1 MITAAPLI
9 KLGFIESWGRGFRK
23 IQQGLHNAKLK
34 FPIFEAKMGDVLVT
48 IFRGKT
54 APETAQK
61 TTPYENPHENPHE
74 SLSRLDLQI
83 IEVIRSHQ
91 AHRSR

>member
-9 KLGFIESWGRGFRK
+9 KLRFIESWGRGIRK
-23 IQQGLHNAKLK
+23 IQQGLHKAKLK
-34 FPIFEAKMGDVLVT
+34 FPIFEAKMGGVLVT

-61 TTPYENPHENPHE
+61 TTPYENPHE
-74 SLSRLDLQI
+74 SLSRPDLQI
-83 IEVIRSHQ
+83 IEAIRSHQ